1 MTVVYHDAD
10 GDLDY
15 LQGKTIGIIGYGN
28 LGRPLALNLRDSGI
42 QIVAGVRSE
51 EARAAAQAD
60 GIYVMPIEQLVQQT
74 QIIMLLVPDEVMPE
88 VYLEKVSPYLAKG
101 DTLIFS
107 SGYNIAFGYIEAPPF
122 VDVGLIA
129 PRTFGAAVR
138 ERFEMGQG
146 FYSFVA
152 VGQDASGTSWR
163 TVLAVAA
170 AIGTLRAGA
179 IEVSIEQEAELD
191 LFIQQAIRPMLH
203 NLLLTAANLLIR
215 MGYPPEAVLSEL
227 YISEE
232 FSDYINQAA
241 QAGLLHALRLTAIT
255 AQYGTL
261 SRQERFNEL
270 KLERLME
277 ITLDEIRSGD
287 FAQEWA
293 KEYADGYP
301 RLLKLQKALEK
312 RELWELEQQTLDL
325 LRRFRY

>member
-10 GDLDY
+10 GDIDY